1 MAEWAK
7 IALKTGLI
15 LVFTGAIIALLVAVP
30 IPVVSLSTDMYNGIS
45 FAKAVISYWWPAF
58 DTVMPFVGAVIVFEL
73 GILTFKISVQA
84 AKWLQKVNE

>member
-15 LVFTGAIIALLVAVP
+15 VVFTAAIIALLVAVP
-30 IPVVSLSTDMYNGIS
+30 IPTVALSQEMINGIA
-45 FAKAVISYWWPAF
+45 FAKTFLSYWWPAF
-58 DTVMPFVGAVIVFEL
+58 DTIMPFVGAVIVFEI
-73 GILTFKISVQA
+73 GILLFKFGVQA